1 MKNVVSAVAVVAL
14 AAGAAIARPPVSIST
29 AAFVSD
35 EGGVVRGP
43 NSYSTGFEAPAFA
56 VGVLEP
62 QGGWSTSGVS
72 LPWASVSTANPAAG
86 TQHQRQVRD
95 TTVGA
100 GTARLSFGPASGAV
114 GFGPSTTSF
123 DFAIS
128 NLGGADTDA
137 IGQAPSQAFLSWRIN
152 FSYLGP
158 ISVLDDIGLGLQFID
173 TGAVFTPGL
182 AYSNMRVEMDPGA
195 DTLRYFLNNALIY
208 TGVAGVFAGTSVEQF
223 VTRNDNFQLT
233 GETFD
238 LDNVSIVPTPGAIAL
253 LGLGGLAAARRRRN

>member
-1 MKNVVSAVAVVAL
+1 MKSTVSAVALVAL
-14 AAGAAIARPPVSIST
+14 VAGAAFARPPASVSTSALID
-29 AAFVSD
+29 D
-35 EGGVVRGP
+35 ESGVVRGP

-72 LPWASVSTANPAAG
+72 LPWASVSSVFPAAG

-95 TTVGA
+95 TTFGPGA
-100 GTARLSFGPASGAV
+100 ARLAFGPASGAV
-114 GFGPSTTSF
+114 GFGASTTSF

-128 NLGGADTDA
+128 NTGGADTDV

-158 ISVLDDIGLGLQFID
+158 ISVLDDGGFGLGFVN
-173 TGAVFTPGL
+173 TGAVWTPG
-182 AYSNMRVEMDPGA
+182 AYQNMRVEMDPA
-195 DTLRYFLNNALIY
+195 LDTLRYFLNNVLIY

-223 VTRNDNFQLT
+223 VTLNDNFQLT